1 MVNATGIL
9 ASVFLRCDVTDDVV
23 HRPKPDMRFAAA
35 STEVHRRCD
44 ESRRTPIPD
53 YDHLPEGALAHRIRS
68 LPAESLRR
76 LLDYEQAHGNRLP
89 VVQLLEQRMHA
100 LQSGQAMPSPG
111 DPGARQPEHAP
122 PPDGGSPGNPAMS
135 PVNNQPLRHG
145 VAAQIPNRN
154 IRAR

>member
-1 MVNATGIL
+1 MTSSTDRSLICGL
-9 ASVFLRCDVTDDVV
+9 LRRRLRYTAAVTN
-23 HRPKPDMRFAAA
+23 RA
-35 STEVHRRCD
+35 EL
-44 ESRRTPIPD
+44 PIPD

-145 VAAQIPNRN
+145 VAAQTPNRN